1 MAQINSDRYNRDELE
16 QLISRD
22 MGISYKLF
30 KYINSTFFARASKVA
45 SVNQALVYLGEQEV
59 RRFVTLIAMS
69 RLAEGKPNEL
79 IRAASIRG
87 RFCELLGIETG
98 DTIPPEELFT
108 LGMFSL
114 IDAVIDRPMDMI
126 LSELPLSD
134 PIKRA
139 LTDTIGRHAG
149 YIELVRSYETGKW
162 DRVARLAQA
171 LKLDNRALP
180 ALYLEACR
188 WSDISARTP

>member
-1 MAQINSDRYNRDELE
+1 
-16 QLISRD
+16 
-22 MGISYKLF
+22 
-30 KYINSTFFARASKVA
+30 
-45 SVNQALVYLGEQEV
+45 
-59 RRFVTLIAMS
+59 
-69 RLAEGKPNEL
+69 
-79 IRAASIRG
+79 
-87 RFCELLGIETG
+87 
-98 DTIPPEELFT
+98 
-108 LGMFSL
+108 MFSL

-139 LTDTIGRHAG
+139 LTDTRGRHAG
-149 YIELVRSYETGKW
+149 YIELVRSYESGNW